1 METLAYIV
9 PWVFSSV
16 CVGVVVGYFVG
27 RSRSGEPQEDD
38 KLAQVE
44 RQATLKV
51 LVELLKS
58 AEQISSDV
66 ECHNTE
72 IQEAADHVGNM
83 QVTGEMESV
92 KRALL
97 GHVTELMTANKRLQ
111 NDLTY
116 SSYRMEEQALEIDH
130 VRREARTDPLTGVSN
145 RKAFDE
151 KLQLLDACWRR
162 EGQPYTL
169 ILVDLDQFKRIND
182 SHGHQAGDRVLEKVG
197 TWLKGWV
204 REGDFVGRLGGDEF
218 AVLLPYTELE
228 VAVELA
234 ETIRMRTADATSRIA
249 VRGEQVSVSL
259 SLGVATSREGDTVET
274 VLHRADQALYKSK
287 RRGRNQVNSQ
297 EPEQE
302 ETPAP
307 TEAPVAE
314 CPTMAEADPS

>member
-27 RSRSGEPQEDD
+27 RSRSGESQEDD
-38 KLAQVE
+38 KQAQLE

-51 LVELLKS
+51 LVEVLKS
-58 AEQISSDV
+58 AQQISSDV

-83 QVTGEMESV
+83 QVTGKMESV
-92 KRALL
+92 KQALL

-111 NDLTY
+111 DDLTY
-116 SSYRMEEQALEIDH
+116 SSCRMEEQALEIDH
-130 VRREARTDPLTGVSN
+130 ARQEARTDPLTGVSN

-151 KLQLLDACWRR
+151 KLHLLDACWRR
-162 EGQPYTL
+162 EGQLYTV

-259 SLGVATSREGDTVET
+259 SLGVAASREGDTVET

-287 RRGRNQVNSQ
+287 RRGRNQVNFE

-302 ETPAP
+302 QTLPP
-307 TEAPVAE
+307 TEAPLAE